1 MITFDY
7 NPDTKECV
15 LLKQEQ
21 VKEKAQKTSTKA
33 EEAEESAEPQITLE
47 SNKYVLNRA
56 AASLMGVEW
65 ENRLDIKYQ
74 PIEKGGLMFPIIG
87 TDTAWKTKSG
97 NKLTKSL
104 TVSCR
109 GIANDLLSKYGDTFT
124 VTPWK
129 GHEGLFVLIGNKD
142 RSEEPVTEDKNI
154 KIKEDENPVED
165 LPLDTTLDNDEAYEI
180 DDLSLKFNFYILWQ
194 E

>member
-1 MITFDY
+1 MIIKMMITFDY

-33 EEAEESAEPQITLE
+33 EEAEESTEPQITLE

-109 GIANDLLSKYGDTFT
+109 GNANDLLSKYGDTFT

-180 DDLSLKFNFYILWQ
+180 DDLSFEI
-194 E
+194 

>member
-1 MITFDY
+1 MIIKMMITFDY

-33 EEAEESAEPQITLE
+33 EEAEDSAEPQITLE
-47 SNKYVLNRA
+47 SNKYVLNKA

-74 PIEKGGLMFPIIG
+74 PVEKGGLMFPIIG

-109 GIANDLLSKYGDTFT
+109 GNANDLLSKYGDTFT

-142 RSEEPVTEDKNI
+142 RSEEPVVQDENI
-154 KIKEDENPVED
+154 KIKEDENPTED
-165 LPLDTTLDNDEAYEI
+165 LPLDTTLDDDNAYEI
-180 DDLSLKFNFYILWQ
+180 DDLSFEI
-194 E
+194 

>member
-109 GIANDLLSKYGDTFT
+109 GNANDLLSKYGDTFT

-142 RSEEPVTEDKNI
+142 RSEEPVTEEPVTEDKNI

-180 DDLSLKFNFYILWQ
+180 DDLSFEI
-194 E
+194 

>member
-109 GIANDLLSKYGDTFT
+109 GNANDLLSKYGDTFT

-142 RSEEPVTEDKNI
+142 RSEELVTEDKNI

-180 DDLSLKFNFYILWQ
+180 DDLSFEI
-194 E
+194 

>member
-56 AASLMGVEW
+56 AASLMGIEW

-109 GIANDLLSKYGDTFT
+109 GNANDLLSKYGDTFT

-165 LPLDTTLDNDEAYEI
+165 LPLDTTLDNDKAYEI
-180 DDLSLKFNFYILWQ
+180 DDLSFEI
-194 E
+194 

>member
-1 MITFDY
+1 MIIKMMITFDY

-109 GIANDLLSKYGDTFT
+109 GNANDLLSKYGDTFT

-142 RSEEPVTEDKNI
+142 RSEEPATEDKNI

-180 DDLSLKFNFYILWQ
+180 DDLSFEI
-194 E
+194 